1 MRISDWSS
9 DVCSSD
15 LAADRRG
22 ADVAGMGKAG
32 HLARHGA
39 QAETGVGRIIGGLEP
54 PVVEAE
60 ALGRAILQVK
70 LAIVGLGKGVPGE
83 SLREIGVER
92 VGAVEEAAGIGGACH
107 RLEEH
112 TAELQ
117 SLK

>member
-15 LAADRRG
+15 L
-22 ADVAGMGKAG
+22 
-32 HLARHGA
+32 
-39 QAETGVGRIIGGLEP
+39 TGVGRIIGGLEP

-107 RLEEH
+107 AADIGAPRRPRKGKIGRAH
-112 TAELQ
+112 V
-117 SLK
+117 

>member
-83 SLREIGVER
+83 SLLEIGVGSAERR
-92 VGAVEEAAGIGGACH
+92 VGKECVSTCRCRGSPCNSKKKKA
-107 RLEEH
+107 
-112 TAELQ
+112 
-117 SLK
+117 